1 MKPLATTALWCIGG
15 AEALGCLSA
24 VVMRLLG
31 HAWQRSI
38 GDTLFVEGALFLV
51 AAGMLDLARSITAQ
65 RIRALS
71 QAVPPPPAVA
81 KPGRLVILVI
91 VGLLLCGQGILLVH
105 VLSPGGR

>member
-1 MKPLATTALWCIGG
+1 
-15 AEALGCLSA
+15 
-24 VVMRLLG
+24 MRLLG
-31 HAWQRSI
+31 RAWERSI

-65 RIRALS
+65 RIRALL
-71 QAVPPPPAVA
+71 QTGAAPPVVA
-81 KPGRLVILVI
+81 KSGHLVILVI